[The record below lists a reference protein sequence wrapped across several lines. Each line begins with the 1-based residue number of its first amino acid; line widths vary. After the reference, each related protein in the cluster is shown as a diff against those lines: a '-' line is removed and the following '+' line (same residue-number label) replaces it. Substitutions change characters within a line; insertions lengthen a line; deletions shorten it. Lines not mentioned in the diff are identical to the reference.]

1 MKGIE
6 RIHGIHH
13 ITAICSAPA
22 VNVSFY
28 EDALGLRLI
37 KQTVN
42 FDDPFTYHLYYGD
55 SEGRPGTILTFFPW
69 EGMSRGKNG
78 AGMVTAIAFEIA
90 ATSVDYWLARLARH
104 GVRVSQQCRFGDR
117 VLSFTDPHGLGLELI
132 VAEDDSQ
139 QDKTVFPEAG
149 IDNRI
154 RGFHSATALVRSE
167 RESETL
173 LTEAMGLRYFN
184 REGNRVRFGMENDE
198 ALGRYYDLVVDPE
211 APVGS
216 QGSGTVHHIAFRTTS
231 DSEQIR
237 WQQTLMNAGYSVS
250 DVRDRHYFKSIY
262 FQEPGGVLFEIA
274 TDQPGFSIDERYE
287 ELGRSLKLPVQYE
300 RMREQIEQRLPDLRG
315 TEFKH
320 EFVAADGGQESGIT
334 FVTLHGTGG
343 DERDL
348 IPLARHISE
357 DIAILSPRG
366 RVNEQG
372 MLRFFKRL
380 SPGVFDEE
388 DIIYR
393 ANELGDFLLHA
404 SSRYG
409 RPLDQLV
416 ALGYS
421 NGANMAAALLFI
433 RPELFSRAILLRP
446 MLPLSKQKLEH
457 FLECKE
463 ILILRGTKDQ
473 VIPAESTRLLI
484 DALDQA
490 GAKVT
495 VFDID
500 AGHALTETD
509 VELARRWLADR
520 RKSAIAPL
528 PLTHEHLASRQ

>member
-1 MKGIE
+1 MNEKE
-6 RIHGIHH
+6 KMHGIHH

-28 EDALGLRLI
+28 EDALGLRLV

-55 SEGRPGTILTFFPW
+55 DEGRPGTVLTFFPW
-69 EGMSRGKNG
+69 QGMSRGKNG
-78 AGMVTAIAFEIA
+78 AGMVTAIAFEIGA
-90 ATSVDYWLARLARH
+90 ASVDYWLARLARH
-104 GVRVSQQCRFGDR
+104 GVHVSQQRRFGDQ

-132 VAEDDSQ
+132 AVKNDYQ
-139 QDKTVFPEAG
+139 QERAVSPEAE
-149 IDNRI
+149 IENRI
-154 RGFHSATALVRSE
+154 GGFHSATALVRSA
-167 RESETL
+167 RESESL
-173 LTEAMGLRYFN
+173 LAEAMGMRSLN
-184 REGNRVRFGMENDE
+184 REGNRVRFVMENDE

-211 APVGS
+211 APVGR
-216 QGSGTVHHIAFRTTS
+216 QGSGTVHHIAFRTRS
-231 DSEQIR
+231 DAEQIHWR
-237 WQQTLMNAGYSVS
+237 QTLLKAGYLVS
-250 DVRDRHYFKSIY
+250 DVRDRNYFKSIY

-274 TDQPGFSIDERYE
+274 TDQPGFTVDERCE

-300 RMREQIEQRLPDLRG
+300 PMREQIEQRLPELRG

-320 EFVAADGGQESGIT
+320 EFAAAGGGQESEIT
-334 FVTLHGTGG
+334 LVTLHGTGG

-348 IPLARHISE
+348 IPLARRISE
-357 DIAILSPRG
+357 DTAILSPRG
-366 RVNEQG
+366 KVNEQG

-380 SPGVFDEE
+380 SPGIFDEE
-388 DIIYR
+388 DIIAR
-393 ANELGDFLLHA
+393 ANELGDFLIHA
-404 SSRYG
+404 SARYH

-446 MLPLSKQKLEH
+446 MLPLSKQKLNH
-457 FLECKE
+457 LEGKE

-473 VIPAESTRLLI
+473 VIPAESTNLLI
-484 DALDQA
+484 EALNQA
-490 GAKVT
+490 GAEVT

-509 VELARRWLADR
+509 VELASRWLADR
-520 RKSAIAPL
+520 RKSMIA
-528 PLTHEHLASRQ
+528 HLSRVDDRLVSRQ